1 MYFHNTAT
9 QNCVLLHFA
18 DIISISY
25 GIRNVKE
32 RSATLL
38 EFNRILKPG
47 GYLLVLEFTKREKKG
62 FISALRDFYL
72 SKILPKIG
80 GAISKQKEAYE
91 YLPSSI
97 ENFLDTDS
105 FKTELKEAGF
115 QVEIAQSFS
124 FGISTMFVAKKVV
137 QL

>member
-1 MYFHNTAT
+1 M
-9 QNCVLLHFA
+9 
-18 DIISISY
+18 
-25 GIRNVKE
+25 
-32 RSATLL
+32 
-38 EFNRILKPG
+38 
-47 GYLLVLEFTKREKKG
+47 
-62 FISALRDFYL
+62 LRL
-72 SKILPKIG
+72 MW
-80 GAISKQKEAYE
+80 AISKQKEAYE

-97 ENFLDTDS
+97 ESFLDTDS